1 MHSAYGLQ
9 SLASVLLAV
18 LLSALGLQPLGNSVA
33 LVAMV
38 PFRGDRSPKGREGRP
53 LPALGPLGGEKGA

>member
-33 LVAMV
+33 LVAMARV
-38 PFRGDRSPKGREGRP
+38 RDRSPKGREGRP
-53 LPALGPLGGEKGA
+53 YPALGPLGGKTVG